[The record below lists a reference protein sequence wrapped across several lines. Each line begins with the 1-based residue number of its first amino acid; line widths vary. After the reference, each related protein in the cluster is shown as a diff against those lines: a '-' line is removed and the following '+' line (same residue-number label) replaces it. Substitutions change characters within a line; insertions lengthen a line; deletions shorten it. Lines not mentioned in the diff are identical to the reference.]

1 MKYIVIADINK
12 TSYMVSVEASSFLT
26 AEHIILDM
34 AYCGK
39 HEYGVDGA
47 IAFDFEGM
55 KYDQFIEMAKNSQ
68 TVSLTEIMEIIAEN
82 NRRIETKD
90 LAEKRIEEIND
101 QIKKLTEELEN
112 AKRILAN

>member
-12 TSYMVSVEASSFLT
+12 NSYMVSVEASSFLT

-34 AYCGK
+34 AYCGR

-47 IAFDFEGM
+47 MAFDFYGM
-55 KYDQFIEMAKNSQ
+55 KYDQFIEMARNSQ

-90 LAEKRIEEIND
+90 LAEKRIAEIEE
-101 QIKKLTEELEN
+101 QMKKLSKELED
-112 AKRILAN
+112 AKRILEK